1 MLNKHFLNEIFFHF
15 SQKKKKK
22 TQHYYSTCMSIP
34 YRIIKQEVNFLQEK
48 VIGGKSLVGR
58 D

>member
-1 MLNKHFLNEIFFHF
+1 
-15 SQKKKKK
+15 
-22 TQHYYSTCMSIP
+22 MSIP

-58 D
+58 DW